1 MKRLILNQLYSC
13 YKKRNF
19 YVLVILCLNIL
30 LQLYALIHTNN
41 IDSVTAITTDGILKV
56 CGGLE
61 KKVYLLNL
69 FQWMLL
75 IGILLLLVQFSTSII
90 GGFDTFLLIRS
101 GSKLRWWIA
110 KVISLILINFI
121 FTIIL
126 MFITKII
133 SYVAL
138 PHINNWS
145 TYTSLY
151 YPNIYA
157 SNIDPNKMELIIF
170 CILITGFIALT
181 TLFQT
186 INLVFNNYLN
196 SYIVILILCIMLGV
210 LYMHGI
216 IPRILSP
223 INYPSTLDIVPNIKS
238 YLKNIET
245 NIILSLIFIVI
256 SLIVVTAKDYI
267 VLKK

>member
-1 MKRLILNQLYSC
+1 MKRLILNELYSC
-13 YKKRNF
+13 YKKINA
-19 YVLVILCLNIL
+19 YVLVFLCLNIF
-30 LQLYALIHTNN
+30 LQVYMIIHTKNVA
-41 IDSVTAITTDGILKV
+41 SVMAITADGILNV

-61 KKVYLLNL
+61 QKFNLINL

-75 IGILLLLVQFSTSII
+75 IGILLVIVQFSTSII
-90 GGFDTFLLIRS
+90 GGFDIFLLTRS

-121 FTIIL
+121 FTTML
-126 MFITKII
+126 MSTTKII
-133 SYVAL
+133 SYVAFPTL
-138 PHINNWS
+138 NKWNAY
-145 TYTSLY
+145 TYLY

-186 INLVFNNYLN
+186 INLIFNNYLN
-196 SYIVILILCIMLGV
+196 SYVLILILCIVLGV
-210 LYMHGI
+210 LYMQGI

-223 INYPSTLDIVPNIKS
+223 INYSSTLDIAPNIES
-238 YLKNIET
+238 YVKNIET
-245 NIILSLIFIVI
+245 NIVVFSIN
-256 SLIVVTAKDYI
+256 IVVSLLVVTNKDYI
-267 VLKK
+267 F